1 MAESSKDTGV
11 ILTLV
16 ERFETQRLPRA
27 LAIKERVDRGEKLD
41 EMDVAFLEEV
51 FEDAGKIESLLDR
64 HPEWQSLAAKVAGLY
79 AEIMDKAMENENK
92 G

>member
-1 MAESSKDTGV
+1 MTDSSKDTGV
-11 ILTLV
+11 ILALV

-27 LAIKERVDRGEKLD
+27 MAIKERVDKGERLGQA
-41 EMDVAFLEEV
+41 DVAFLEEV

-64 HPEWQSLAAKVAGLY
+64 HPEWQALAAKAAGLY